1 MPSWKFKNKN
11 LNEFVTIAVV
21 TSVAAKDGLLKLKLF
36 SEDNQ
41 QILNQDFVFFN
52 FFGNIR
58 KIFIDEVVSRGG
70 SCFVK
75 LKDFAEEREL
85 QVFLNKEILIPK
97 NKIVLDKDTYLI
109 SDLIGSEVYY
119 KKKYIGKVEDVLDV
133 PMNYVIEIRQKNN
146 EMLMIPFVL
155 KFFERIDAEEKIIY
169 LSKESKFLYDEN

>member
-1 MPSWKFKNKN
+1 M
-11 LNEFVTIAVV
+11 NEFVTIAVV

-36 SEDNQ
+36 SEDKQ
-41 QILNQDFVFFN
+41 QLLNQDFVFID

-70 SCFVK
+70 SYFVK
-75 LKDFAEEREL
+75 LKDFSEEREL
-85 QVFLNKEILIPK
+85 QAFLNREILIPK

-109 SDLIGSEVYY
+109 SDLIGCEVFF
-119 KKKYIGKVEDVLDV
+119 KKKYIGKVEGVLDV

-146 EMLMIPFVL
+146 KVLMIPFVL
-155 KFFERIDAEEKIIY
+155 KFFESIDAEKKIIY